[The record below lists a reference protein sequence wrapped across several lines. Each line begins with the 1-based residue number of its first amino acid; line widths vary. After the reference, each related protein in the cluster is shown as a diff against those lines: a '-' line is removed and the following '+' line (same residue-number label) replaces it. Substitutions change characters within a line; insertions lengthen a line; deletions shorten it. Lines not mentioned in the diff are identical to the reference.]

1 MVILA
6 QEKSERIGKTLKLFC
21 GGGGGI
27 AYYFSENE
35 VDRFW

>member
-6 QEKSERIGKTLKLFC
+6 QDKSERIGKTLKLYC
-21 GGGGGI
+21 GGGGI